1 MDGVDK
7 SCIINNTFENFGHF
21 APDIATFAGSRYYV
35 ALAPLFCVVA
45 ECLHVVADLPEQ
57 AYER

>member
-45 ECLHVVADLPEQ
+45 ECLHVVTDLPE
-57 AYER
+57 